1 MKKLTIY
8 LLLIVF
14 LVALTGTFALASSEK
29 ELVVVVDPA
38 AKGVTTLNPLEIKWG
53 TLAINVIYEG
63 LVEKSIEEK

>member
-14 LVALTGTFALASSEK
+14 LVALTGTFSLASSEK

-38 AKGVTTLNPLEIKWG
+38 AKGVTVLNPLEI
-53 TLAINVIYEG
+53 
-63 LVEKSIEEK
+63 